1 MSLGAGVASAI
12 IITTVVVTVVPGVV
26 IDTWLGNLLF
36 VTAYFAVTLM
46 HTGVRI
52 GRKTYVVDM
61 AQGDQRT
68 IYVAVSNSAM
78 GFILLLVGGL
88 SSLLA
93 LVHIS
98 WALLFLALLGILG
111 VVASA
116 RLPDVS
122 QG

>member
-1 MSLGAGVASAI
+1 
-12 IITTVVVTVVPGVV
+12 
-26 IDTWLGNLLF
+26 
-36 VTAYFAVTLM
+36 
-46 HTGVRI
+46 
-52 GRKTYVVDM
+52 
-61 AQGDQRT
+61 QGDHRT